1 MKNNR
6 HFTDILFEEFDYFDD
21 EVDNILT
28 EDLDTMLKYYNNLQN

>member
-6 HFTDILFEEFDYFDD
+6 YFIDALFGEFDYFDD

>member
-6 HFTDILFEEFDYFDD
+6 HYTDALFEEFDFFND
-21 EVDNILT
+21 EVDSLLT

>member
-6 HFTDILFEEFDYFDD
+6 HFTDALFEEFDYLNDD
-21 EVDNILT
+21 LLT